1 MPHITV
7 FFFLVLL
14 LAIVYTGIHLSP
26 RRLSIFFLYNALAVL
41 TLGLVPSLAYL
52 IQSTLPAEK
61 VLQPMPIPAAWYF
74 SYLLPVLMAIGLGTI
89 PWSRKKHPA
98 DQELIDRITHYLQQQ
113 PYLPF
118 LLLAYGMVMYF
129 CTPLLPSTLRQ
140 VGVFSGLVLWVGL
153 LHLFFSGWSWR
164 IKAGVLLLVF
174 IFMVFK
180 ALQSTF
186 FGDLFVWPLWM
197 MLYLQT
203 QHRWTKKTLALV
215 GGVAVLFLAL
225 VLVWKYDYRERVV
238 QAGNAQH
245 ERIFFNTV
253 ADWAKNP
260 WNNQRWQ
267 QALDRFNQGNHL
279 AQVYRWVP
287 AKEPYANGETLVL
300 AIKASLVPRI
310 FWPDKPQAGGFDIWF
325 RFTGNRLSP
334 NVSMNIGIPGEAYA
348 NFGPWL
354 APLVVLIWVR
364 LLYCLYHGLRQLAL
378 RDYPLLWL
386 WIPLIFFPLMDQEND
401 LVTTLNHAVKGT
413 VFTLV
418 FCWCLYKIDRYLPTR
433 KPGYPTKSV

>member
-1 MPHITV
+1 MILYSTV

-52 IQSTLPAEK
+52 LQSLLPAEK
-61 VLQPMPIPAAWYF
+61 VLQPMPIPAVWYF
-74 SYLLPVLMAIGLGTI
+74 SYLLPVLTAIGLGTI
-89 PWSRKKHPA
+89 PWRRKKPTT
-98 DQELIDRITHYLQQQ
+98 DQELIHSINSCLQQQ

-118 LLLAYGMVMYF
+118 LLLTYGMAMYF
-129 CTPLLPSTLRQ
+129 CTPFLPSTLRQ

-153 LHLFFSGWSWR
+153 LHLFFSGWTWR
-164 IKAGVLLLVF
+164 VKAGVLLVVF
-174 IFMVFK
+174 IFMVLK

-203 QHRWTKKTLALV
+203 QHRWTKKTLLLI

-225 VLVWKYDYRERVV
+225 VLVWKYDYRERVA
-238 QAGNAQH
+238 QGGSAQH

-253 ADWAKNP
+253 KDWTKNP
-260 WNNQRWQ
+260 LNSQRWQ

-287 AKEPYANGETLVL
+287 AEEPYARGETMVL
-300 AIKASLVPRI
+300 AIKASLIPRI
-310 FWPDKPQAGGFDIWF
+310 FWPDKPQAGGIGIWF
-325 RFTGNRLSP
+325 RFTGNLLSP

-364 LLYCLYHGLRQLAL
+364 FLYWLYHGLRRLAFCH
-378 RDYPLLWL
+378 YPLLWL
-386 WIPLIFFPLMDQEND
+386 WVPLIFYPLMDQEND
-401 LVTTLNHAVKGT
+401 LVTMLNHAVKGT
-413 VFTLV
+413 VFTMV
-418 FCWCLYKIDRYLPTR
+418 FCWCLFKTSKYLRTH
-433 KPGYPTKSV
+433 SWAN